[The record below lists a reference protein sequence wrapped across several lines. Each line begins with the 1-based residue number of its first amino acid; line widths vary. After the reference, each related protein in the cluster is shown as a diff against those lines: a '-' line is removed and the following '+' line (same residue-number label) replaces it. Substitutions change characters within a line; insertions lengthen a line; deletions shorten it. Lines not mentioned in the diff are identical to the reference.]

1 MSSAKSAFWV
11 VGGVKPKL
19 AQVQRSIMSQEYTSR
34 SQGKHKVKTTV
45 LPDARENHGD
55 QVVIDPNLA
64 SDWLGEW
71 HDLSW
76 PITEK

>member
-19 AQVQRSIMSQEYTSR
+19 AQVQRPIVFKEYTSQ
-34 SQGKHKVKTTV
+34 SQGKLKVKTTL
-45 LPDARENHGD
+45 LPEARENDGN
-55 QVVIDPNLA
+55 QVAIDANLA
-64 SDWLGEW
+64 SDWLREW

-76 PITEK
+76 SITEK